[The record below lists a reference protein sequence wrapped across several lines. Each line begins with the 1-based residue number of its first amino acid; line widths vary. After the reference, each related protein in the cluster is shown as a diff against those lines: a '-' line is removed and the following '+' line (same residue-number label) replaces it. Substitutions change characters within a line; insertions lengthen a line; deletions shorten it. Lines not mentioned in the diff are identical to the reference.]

1 MSDYRIDDLQINN
14 LRLKQDKELFC
25 FGTDAVLLANFAA
38 PKKNADILDIGT
50 GNGII
55 PVLLSAKC
63 HAKKITAIEIQEKC
77 ASLAREN
84 VEMNSLSSLI
94 EIVTGDINDKTILSS
109 EFDYIT
115 CNPPYKKNGSG
126 IKNPSSAVAI
136 ARHEITCT
144 LKGII
149 SRASSLL
156 KDKGKLAMVHKPE
169 RLSEIIYLMK
179 TNRIEPKRLQLV
191 YPKENDAPC
200 LILIEGAK
208 NGGEELKILP
218 PLYIYDKNGNYT
230 ANIAD
235 LYKKGKE
242 NE

>member
-1 MSDYRIDDLQINN
+1 MPDYRIDDLQINN
-14 LRLKQDKELFC
+14 LHLKQDKELFC
-25 FGTDAVLLANFAA
+25 FGTDAVLLANFAM
-38 PKKNADILDIGT
+38 PKKNAEILDIGT

-63 HAKKITAIEIQEKC
+63 HAKKITAVEIQEPC
-77 ASLAREN
+77 ANLAKEN
-84 VEMNSLSSLI
+84 VDMNKLSDLI
-94 EIVTGDINDKTILSS
+94 EVVCGDINKSELLNK

-126 IKNPSSAVAI
+126 IKNPDSSLAI
-136 ARHEITCT
+136 ARHELTCT
-144 LKGII
+144 LEGII
-149 SRASSLL
+149 KRSSSLL

-179 TNRIEPKRLQLV
+179 TNRIEPKRLQLI
-191 YPKENDAPC
+191 YPREHTMPC

-218 PLYIYDKNGNYT
+218 PLYVYDENGNYT

-235 LYKKGKE
+235 LYKKEKE
-242 NE
+242 YE

>member
-1 MSDYRIDDLQINN
+1 MPDYRIDDLQINN
-14 LRLKQDKELFC
+14 LYLKQDKELFC
-25 FGTDAVLLANFAA
+25 FGTDAVLLANFAL
-38 PKKNADILDIGT
+38 PKKNAEVLDIGT

-55 PVLLSAKC
+55 PILLSAKC
-63 HAKKITAIEIQEKC
+63 HTKKITAVEIQKPC
-77 ASLAREN
+77 AELAEEN
-84 VEMNSLSSLI
+84 IQMNKLNGLI
-94 EIVTGDINDKTILSS
+94 EIVHGDINNTDLFDKK
-109 EFDYIT
+109 FDYIT

-126 IKNPSSAVAI
+126 IQNPTSAVAI

-144 LKGII
+144 LDGII
-149 SRASSLL
+149 KRSSDLL

-179 TNRIEPKRLQLV
+179 SNNIEPKRLQLIYSREGAV
-191 YPKENDAPC
+191 PC

-218 PLYIYDKNGNYT
+218 PLYIYDKEGNYT

-235 LYKKGKE
+235 LYKKEK
-242 NE
+242 

>member
-1 MSDYRIDDLQINN
+1 MPDYRIDDLQINN
-14 LRLKQDKELFC
+14 LYLKQDKELFC
-25 FGTDAVLLANFAA
+25 FGTDAVLLANFAL
-38 PKKNADILDIGT
+38 PKKNAEVLDIGT

-55 PVLLSAKC
+55 PILLSAKC
-63 HAKKITAIEIQEKC
+63 HAKKITAVEIQSPC
-77 ASLAREN
+77 ARLAEEN
-84 VEMNSLSSLI
+84 VQMNKLNDLI
-94 EIVTGDINDKTILSS
+94 EIVHGDINNTDLFDK

-126 IKNPSSAVAI
+126 IKNPTSAVAI

-144 LKGII
+144 LDGLIK
-149 SRASSLL
+149 RSSDLL
-156 KDKGKLAMVHKPE
+156 KDKGKIAMVHKPE

-179 TNRIEPKRLQLV
+179 LNRIEPKRLQLI
-191 YPKENDAPC
+191 YAREGTAPC

-218 PLYIYDKNGNYT
+218 PLYIYDKDGNYT

-235 LYKKGKE
+235 LYKKEK
-242 NE
+242 

>member
-1 MSDYRIDDLQINN
+1 MPDYRIDDLQINN
-14 LRLKQDKELFC
+14 LKLKQDKELFC
-25 FGTDAVLLANFAA
+25 FGTDAVLLANFAL
-38 PKKNADILDIGT
+38 PKKSAEILDIGT

-55 PVLLSAKC
+55 PILLSAKC
-63 HAKKITAIEIQEKC
+63 HAKKITAVEIQEPC
-77 ASLAREN
+77 ADLAKEN
-84 VEMNSLSSLI
+84 VDMNKLSDLI
-94 EIVTGDINDKTILSS
+94 EVVCGDINKCELLNK

-126 IKNPSSAVAI
+126 LKNPTSAVAI
-136 ARHEITCT
+136 ARHELTCT
-144 LKGII
+144 LESII
-149 SRASSLL
+149 KRSSSLL

-179 TNRIEPKRLQLV
+179 SSRIEPKRLQLV
-191 YPKENDAPC
+191 YPQEHTSPC

-218 PLYIYDKNGNYT
+218 PLYVYDENGNYT

-235 LYKKGKE
+235 LYKKEKG